1 MWKCLQMGLSW
12 QGGLPESLWAQ
23 GRTVY
28 LSPCLV
34 TKRKNGVKPK
44 LHFLFAAESKTTIIH
59 GESKI
64 FFCQRI
70 IFLFSAISLK
80 ILRHF
85 PLKNKQIK
93 RSHSVHGHTGFYS

>member
-12 QGGLPESLWAQ
+12 QGGLPERLWAQ
-23 GRTVY
+23 GRTVC

-44 LHFLFAAESKTTIIH
+44 LHFLFVAQSKTAIIH

-64 FFCQRI
+64 
-70 IFLFSAISLK
+70 L
-80 ILRHF
+80 
-85 PLKNKQIK
+85 
-93 RSHSVHGHTGFYS
+93 SVRE